1 MNENNK
7 KISFY
12 LNRTKAPLG
21 ENKKINNESESL
33 ALKRKNPAK
42 SIILKQSTT
51 TKLNTDVKNPDKL
64 TNAHH
69 QAMDNIF
76 GPSKKDNAVGLMMST
91 INKRAKED
99 KDGSQTSWLVG
110 VARYAFE
117 DKVGSGTFG
126 VVHKA
131 RDKKTLEVVAIKR
144 VFQDKKYKNRE
155 L

>member
-1 MNENNK
+1 
-7 KISFY
+7 
-12 LNRTKAPLG
+12 
-21 ENKKINNESESL
+21 
-33 ALKRKNPAK
+33 LKRKHPAK

-69 QAMDNIF
+69 LAIDNIF
-76 GPSKKDNAVGLMMST
+76 GPSKKDNAISLMTHT

-99 KDGSQTSWLVG
+99 KEGNQTSRLVG

-131 RDKKTLEVVAIKR
+131 RDKKTL
-144 VFQDKKYKNRE
+144 
-155 L
+155 